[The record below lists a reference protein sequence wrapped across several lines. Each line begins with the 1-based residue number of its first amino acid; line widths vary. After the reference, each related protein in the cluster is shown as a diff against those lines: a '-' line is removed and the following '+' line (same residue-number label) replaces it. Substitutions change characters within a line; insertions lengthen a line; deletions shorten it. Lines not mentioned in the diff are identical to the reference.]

1 MTLLIVG
8 LFLVLLLL
16 GMDVAFA
23 MVLAAFAGMLTRAD
37 PWGDVVMLPLTML
50 GSVDTAALLSVPLFI
65 LAGELMNNGG
75 VTRRLIDWSMSLVG
89 HFRGA
94 LSQVAIVTNLIM
106 AGISGSA
113 VADATA
119 TGTALIPAMKREGYR
134 EGFAGAVIAAAAM
147 LGPILPPSIPM
158 VVYAVIANHSVIK
171 IFLGGALPAL
181 LLAIGYMAICTLLA
195 RRHGYP
201 SRARASWLAR
211 WQATR
216 ESAWALAMPLMVLGG
231 IRFGIVTDTEAAAT
245 VAVYALVIGWWVYRE
260 LDATKV
266 LKALLESG
274 RSSAV
279 ILFLLAAAGPFGWL
293 LSEGKVDEGLRALL
307 LAISTDPT
315 IVLLSITLFLL
326 LVGMILEPLP
336 AMIIFVPTLLPLA
349 RELGIDP
356 THFAIIVV
364 LNLMIGLQTPP
375 VGLLLFV
382 SSAVGKEPIAAVARE
397 ILPFTIWSIVVLVLV
412 VLLPPLATWL
422 PSL

>member
-1 MTLLIVG
+1 MTLLIIGV
-8 LFLVLLLL
+8 FLALLLL

-50 GSVDTAALLSVPLFI
+50 SSVDTAALLSVPLFI
-65 LAGELMNNGG
+65 LAGELMNGGG
-75 VTRRLIDWSMSLVG
+75 VTRRLIDWSMAFVG

-94 LSQVAIVTNLIM
+94 LSQVAVLTNLIM

-119 TGTALIPAMKREGYR
+119 TGTALIPAMQREGYR
-134 EGFAGAVIAAAAM
+134 EGYAGAVIAAAAM

-171 IFLGGALPAL
+171 VFLGGAVPAL
-181 LLAIGYMAICTLLA
+181 LLALGYMTICAIIA
-195 RRHGYP
+195 RRHDYP
-201 SRARASWLAR
+201 SRPRANWASR
-211 WQATR
+211 WRTTR
-216 ESAWALAMPLMVLGG
+216 HSAWALALPLMVLGG

-245 VAVYALVIGWWVYRE
+245 VAVYALVVGWFVYRE
-260 LDATKV
+260 LDGSKV
-266 LKALLESG
+266 RDALIDSG
-274 RSSAV
+274 RNSAV

-293 LSEGKVDEGLRALL
+293 LSEAKVDEGLRALL

-315 IVLLSITLFLL
+315 IVLLSITVFLL
-326 LVGMILEPLP
+326 FVGMILEPLP

-382 SSAVGKEPIAAVARE
+382 SSAIGKEPISAVARQ
-397 ILPFTIWSIVVLVLV
+397 ILPFTFWSIIVLVLV
-412 VLLPPLATWL
+412 VLFPPLATWL
-422 PSL
+422 PSI